1 MLFTQISAK
10 EKKIWYSL
18 DEIVIT
24 KAQELAAILG
34 SLNGDFANIVAYPP
48 ANDGGIFSIQLRDH
62 PEIIPCF

>member
-1 MLFTQISAK
+1 M
-10 EKKIWYSL
+10 
-18 DEIVIT
+18 IT